1 MQPRHSRRR
10 STWNLEPVKA
20 LPAEVPITM
29 ANNFLRAL
37 VTALRPG
44 HDDRAIDDSTARSVA
59 FDGALDDIDVAGLAA
74 VGRGPIGDIAVDPE
88 RDTVV
93 VTNTGAQSLT
103 VINPHTM
110 GVVGSVRLAGDP
122 FAVVVADDRA
132 YVSVATPG
140 HDAIVAVDT
149 ITGAVLNEYPLAFSV
164 TALTVSPDG
173 KRVFAGRAG
182 NERID
187 IAVIDTTAERV
198 GTIDIATGAGVNLD
212 ALQIDSTG
220 KRLYVATSD
229 YRGSRLVVVNTETA
243 QAQAT
248 VWIGAPIRDIAIGDG
263 VAYVLTSDL
272 AHRGVVHTVDLSAGT
287 VVDAVEIGGAPTQLV
302 LSTDATRAYVVD
314 YDRVIVWCT
323 LTSEIQGSI
332 DVHEQP
338 AAVALQDNGT
348 RLYIADYAG
357 QVNVFDVAE
366 SLYSQLVSTDAVEM
380 HQLPALAPA
389 GV

>member
-10 STWNLEPVKA
+10 STWILEPVTT

-37 VTALRPG
+37 AAALRAG
-44 HDDRAIDDSTARSVA
+44 HDDRAIDDSSARSVA
-59 FDGALDDIDVAGLAA
+59 FDGLDDIDVAGLAE
-74 VGRGPIGDIAVDPE
+74 VGRGPIGDIAVDPD

-93 VTNTGAQSLT
+93 VTNTAAQCLS

-110 GVVGSVRLAGDP
+110 GVVGAVRLAGDP
-122 FAVVVADDRA
+122 FGVVVADDRA
-132 YVSVATPG
+132 YVSISTAG

-164 TALTVSPDG
+164 TALSISPDG

-182 NERID
+182 HERID

-198 GTIDIATGAGVNLD
+198 GTIDIATGPGVNLD

-229 YRGSRLVVVNTETA
+229 FRGSRLVVVNTETA

-248 VWIGAPIRDIAIGDG
+248 VWIGAPIRDIAISDG
-263 VAYVLTSDL
+263 IAYVLTSDL
-272 AHRGVVHTVDLSAGT
+272 DHRGVVHTVDLAAAT
-287 VVDAVEIGGAPTQLV
+287 VVDAVEVGSAPTQLV
-302 LSTDATRAYVVD
+302 LSPDATRAYLVD

-323 LTSEIQGSI
+323 LTGEIQGSI
-332 DVHEQP
+332 DVHAQP
-338 AAVALQDNGT
+338 AAVAVRGNGT

-357 QVNVFDVAE
+357 LVNVFDVAE
-366 SLYSQLVSTDAVEM
+366 SLYSQLASVDAVEM

-389 GV
+389 GA

>member
-1 MQPRHSRRR
+1 M
-10 STWNLEPVKA
+10 
-20 LPAEVPITM
+20 TM

-37 VTALRPG
+37 VAALRPG
-44 HDDRAIDDSTARSVA
+44 HDGRAIDDSAVHSVA
-59 FDGALDDIDVAGLAA
+59 FDGALDDIDVAGLAE

-93 VTNTGAQSLT
+93 VTNTATQSLT

-110 GVVGSVRLAGDP
+110 GVVGSVRLSGDP
-122 FAVVVADDRA
+122 FAVVAADDHA
-132 YVSVATPG
+132 YVSIATAG

-149 ITGAVLNEYPLAFSV
+149 ITGTVLNEYPLAFSV
-164 TALTVSPDG
+164 TALSISPDG

-182 NERID
+182 HERID
-187 IAVIDTTAERV
+187 IAVIDTPAERV

-212 ALQIDSTG
+212 ALQIDATG

-229 YRGSRLVVVNTETA
+229 FRGSRLVVVNTETA

-263 VAYVLTSDL
+263 VAYVLTSDRE
-272 AHRGVVHTVDLSAGT
+272 HRGVVHTVDLSAGT
-287 VVDAVEIGGAPTQLV
+287 VVDAVEVGGAPTQLV
-302 LSTDATRAYVVD
+302 LSPDATRAYLVD

-323 LTSEIQGSI
+323 LSSEIQGSI
-332 DVHEQP
+332 DVHAQP
-338 AAVALQDNGT
+338 AAVAVRDNGT

-366 SLYSQLVSTDAVEM
+366 SLYSQLVSADAVEM
-380 HQLPALAPA
+380 HELPALAPV

>member
-1 MQPRHSRRR
+1 
-10 STWNLEPVKA
+10 
-20 LPAEVPITM
+20 M

-37 VTALRPG
+37 VTALRAG

-140 HDAIVAVDT
+140 HDAIAAVDT

-164 TALTVSPDG
+164 TALSISPDG

-182 NERID
+182 HER
-187 IAVIDTTAERV
+187 
-198 GTIDIATGAGVNLD
+198 IDIATGAGVNLD

-229 YRGSRLVVVNTETA
+229 FRGSRLVVVNTETA

-263 VAYVLTSDL
+263 VAYVLTADL

-302 LSTDATRAYVVD
+302 LSPDTTRAYVVD

-323 LTSEIQGSI
+323 LTSEVQGSI
-332 DVHEQP
+332 DVHAQP
-338 AAVALQDNGT
+338 AAVALRDNGT

-366 SLYSQLVSTDAVEM
+366 SLYSQLASTDAVEM
-380 HQLPALAPA
+380 HHLPALAPA

>member
-1 MQPRHSRRR
+1 
-10 STWNLEPVKA
+10 
-20 LPAEVPITM
+20 M

-37 VTALRPG
+37 TEALRSG
-44 HDDRAIDDSTARSVA
+44 RNDRAIADTAVRSVA
-59 FDGALDDIDVAGLAA
+59 FDGALDDIDVAGLAE

-88 RDTVV
+88 RETVV
-93 VTNTGAQSLT
+93 VTNAAAQSLT

-132 YVSVATPG
+132 YVSVSAAG
-140 HDAIVAVDT
+140 HDSIVTVDT

-164 TALTVSPDG
+164 TALAISPDG
-173 KRVFAGRAG
+173 KRVFAGRSG
-182 NERID
+182 HERID

-212 ALQIDSTG
+212 ALQIDSSG

-229 YRGSRLVVVNTETA
+229 FRGSRLVVVNTETA

-272 AHRGVVHTVDLSAGT
+272 EHRGVVHTVDLAAGA
-287 VVDAVEIGGAPTQLV
+287 VVDAVEVGGAPTQLV
-302 LSTDATRAYVVD
+302 LSPDATRAYLVD
-314 YDRVIVWCT
+314 YDRVIVWCA
-323 LTSEIQGSI
+323 LSSQIQGTV
-332 DVHEQP
+332 DVHAQP
-338 AAVALQDNGT
+338 AAVVLRDNGT

-366 SLYSQLVSTDAVEM
+366 SLYSQLVSVDAVEL
-380 HQLPALAPA
+380 QELPALQPA
-389 GV
+389 GA

>member
-1 MQPRHSRRR
+1 
-10 STWNLEPVKA
+10 
-20 LPAEVPITM
+20 M

-302 LSTDATRAYVVD
+302 LGTDATRAYVVD

>member
-1 MQPRHSRRR
+1 
-10 STWNLEPVKA
+10 
-20 LPAEVPITM
+20 M

-37 VTALRPG
+37 SAALRPG
-44 HDDRAIDDSTARSVA
+44 RNDRAIDDTSVRSVA
-59 FDGALDDIDVAGLAA
+59 FDGALDDIDVAGLAEVA
-74 VGRGPIGDIAVDPE
+74 RGPIGDIAVDRD

-93 VTNTGAQSLT
+93 VTNTATQSVT

-132 YVSVATPG
+132 YVSIATEG
-140 HDAIVAVDT
+140 HDSIVTVDT

-164 TALTVSPDG
+164 TALAISPDG
-173 KRVFAGRAG
+173 KRVFAGRTG
-182 NERID
+182 HERID

-212 ALQIDSTG
+212 ALEVDSTG

-229 YRGSRLVVVNTETA
+229 VRGSRLVVVNTETA

-272 AHRGVVHTVDLSAGT
+272 EHRGVVHTVDLSAGA
-287 VVDAVEIGGAPTQLV
+287 VVDAVEVGSAPTQLV
-302 LSTDATRAYVVD
+302 LSPDATRAYLVD
-314 YDRVIVWCT
+314 YDRVIVWCA
-323 LTSEIQGSI
+323 LTSQTQGSV
-332 DVHEQP
+332 DVQVQP
-338 AAVALQDNGT
+338 AAVAVRDNGT

-366 SLYSQLVSTDAVEM
+366 SLYSQLAAVDAVEM
-380 HQLPALAPA
+380 HAMPALAQA
-389 GV
+389 GA

>member
-1 MQPRHSRRR
+1 M
-10 STWNLEPVKA
+10 
-20 LPAEVPITM
+20 TM

-37 VTALRPG
+37 TDALRPG
-44 HDDRAIDDSTARSVA
+44 RDDRAIDDTSARSVA
-59 FDGALDDIDVAGLAA
+59 FDGALDDIDVAGMAE
-74 VGRGPIGDIAVDPE
+74 VGRGPIGDIAVDPD

-93 VTNTGAQSLT
+93 VTNTAAQSIT

-132 YVSVATPG
+132 YVSVATAG
-140 HDAIVAVDT
+140 HDAIVTVDT

-164 TALTVSPDG
+164 TALTISPDG

-182 NERID
+182 HERID

-212 ALQIDSTG
+212 ALEIDSTG

-229 YRGSRLVVVNTETA
+229 FRGSRLVVVNTETA

-248 VWIGAPIRDIAIGDG
+248 VWIGAPIRDIAVGDG

-272 AHRGVVHTVDLSAGT
+272 EHRGVVHTVDLSAGT
-287 VVDAVEIGGAPTQLV
+287 VVDAVEVGGAPTQLV
-302 LSTDATRAYVVD
+302 LSSDATRAYLVD
-314 YDRVIVWCT
+314 YDRVIVWCA
-323 LTSEIQGSI
+323 LSNQIQGSI

-338 AAVALQDNGT
+338 AAVAVGDNGT

-366 SLYSQLVSTDAVEM
+366 SLYSQLVAVDEVEM
-380 HQLPALAPA
+380 HRLPALEPA
-389 GV
+389 GL

>member
-1 MQPRHSRRR
+1 M
-10 STWNLEPVKA
+10 
-20 LPAEVPITM
+20 TM

-37 VTALRPG
+37 TDALRPG
-44 HDDRAIDDSTARSVA
+44 RDDRAIDDTSARSVA
-59 FDGALDDIDVAGLAA
+59 LDGALDDIDVAGLAEI
-74 VGRGPIGDIAVDPE
+74 GRGPIGDITVDPD

-93 VTNTGAQSLT
+93 VTNTAAQSVT

-132 YVSVATPG
+132 YVSVSTPG
-140 HDAIVAVDT
+140 HDAIVTVDT

-164 TALTVSPDG
+164 TALAISPDG

-198 GTIDIATGAGVNLD
+198 GTIDIATGIGVNLD
-212 ALQIDSTG
+212 ALEIDSTG

-229 YRGSRLVVVNTETA
+229 FRGSRLVVVNTETA

-248 VWIGAPIRDIAIGDG
+248 VWIGAPIRDIAVGDG

-272 AHRGVVHTVDLSAGT
+272 EHRGVVHTVDLSAGT
-287 VVDAVEIGGAPTQLV
+287 VVDAVEVGGAPTQLV
-302 LSTDATRAYVVD
+302 LSSDATRAYLVD
-314 YDRVIVWCT
+314 YDRVIVWCA
-323 LTSEIQGSI
+323 LTSQIQGSV
-332 DVHEQP
+332 DVHAQP
-338 AAVALQDNGT
+338 AAVAVGENGT

-366 SLYSQLVSTDAVEM
+366 SLYSQLVSVDEVEM
-380 HQLPALAPA
+380 HRLPALEPA
-389 GV
+389 GL